1 MSKTPATPATQA
13 APVAHPRG
21 RNVAKPRVSRLTT
34 ELSSPGMSKS
44 AFTAAIVIAINTAAT
59 AVSHRLSRYLASSI
73 VATSLGQTKVGLV
86 SRGIALLKSHAMIPF
101 RGRCTTIRSGGYISI
116 TSFRSACQSALSYKN
131 LLPVNESWYIYIT
144 YECVSQ
150 CTRQFYWILCKKAQ
164 K

>member
-1 MSKTPATPATQA
+1 MRKTPTAPAAQAT
-13 APVAHPRG
+13 PVAHLAG
-21 RNVAKPRVSRLTT
+21 RNVSKILVSSSTT

-44 AFTAAIVIAINTAAT
+44 AFTVAIVIATNTTAM
-59 AVSHRLSRYLASSI
+59 AVSHRLPKCPVSSI
-73 VATSLGQTKVGLV
+73 AATSLGQTNAGLLSVGMT
-86 SRGIALLKSHAMIPF
+86 LLKSHAIAPF

-116 TSFRSACQSALSYKN
+116 TSFRSACQSALSDKN

-150 CTRQFYWILCKKAQ
+150 CIRQFYWILCKKAQ